1 METTD
6 LGRVLVD
13 TSAWIAYFRK
23 EEPCFA
29 LVSELLDDDRICC
42 LGLILAELLQG
53 VKNKNEATSLLGF
66 PHLFDFLPEN
76 IENWISAGSLSNRL
90 RDKGRTVGL
99 ADCYIAAV
107 AQAHDVPVLTLDN
120 HFFLLRDEGGINLM
134 PFARQEGEGDVST

>member
-1 METTD
+1 MEIPG

-29 LVSELLDDDRICC
+29 LVAELLDDDRICC

-53 VKNKNEATSLLGF
+53 VKNNNEAVSLRGF

-76 IENWISAGSLSNRL
+76 MENWISAGSLSNRL
-90 RDKGRTVGL
+90 RSKGRTVGL

-107 AQAHDVPVLTLDN
+107 AQAHDVPILTLDN
-120 HFFLLRDEGGINLM
+120 HFTLLRDEGGVNLVS
-134 PFARQEGEGDVST
+134 FVRQ

>member
-1 METTD
+1 M
-6 LGRVLVD
+6 GRVLVD